1 MSSRYMVQSSSS
13 YRRREAHYGAATG
26 NTYDTEFEVYAD
38 GYRFKLVDPY
48 GTPKLCIRRPGAAEE
63 GMYIIIRT

>member
-1 MSSRYMVQSSSS
+1 MISRMV
-13 YRRREAHYGAATG
+13 G

-48 GTPKLCIRRPGAAEE
+48 GTPRLYIRRPGVAEE
-63 GMYIIIRT
+63 GKCGRLAAREPADEG